1 MSEKKKQEY
10 TTGGLKNRQ
19 DVENALASAEY
30 RPSQEVTDAAS
41 DLKQWQANRPGDYE
55 SAYQGRIDGLME
67 DLLDRKEFSYSYGA
81 DPLYRQ
87 YAQLYTQNA
96 QNASADAAAQAAALT
111 GGYGSSYAASAAQQ
125 AYQQQIG
132 ALSEAI
138 PTLYRLALDTYQSGG
153 EELMNRL
160 DQLNGQEQ
168 NAQTLYDRQLQDYYT
183 QLQQKGEAYNDAYAK
198 DYGQYQEHLNRLDT
212 LHGYYTAQEQ
222 AEISQRQQTFNN
234 IMTVLGVIGDVVQL
248 AITGTT
254 GLGTLAGSLLNT
266 GYNIVSGT
274 RAYEADRADTA
285 WNQQMQ
291 EKQRQ
296 DSLTQ
301 QRYENEAS
309 ERAYQDALKQQAFN
323 NSVTSEK
330 LNIAKGEWAL
340 KQSNAQAKA
349 SRAAGNAAAKSS
361 GSGKASGSAAGTTGG
376 TAGTNALKGSSVVP
390 FTAALLRSRGK
401 SDTSIANALQKEGY
415 TTSEIAKILQ
425 QMNQ

>member
-1 MSEKKKQEY
+1 MEPKRKINRLTEY
-10 TTGGLKNRQ
+10 
-19 DVENALASAEY
+19 D
-30 RPSQEVTDAAS
+30 
-41 DLKQWQANRPGDYE
+41 
-55 SAYQGRIDGLME
+55 
-67 DLLDRKEFSYSYGA
+67 
-81 DPLYRQ
+81 
-87 YAQLYTQNA
+87 YAQSGAYFITICTHGRQKILWDSNTFTEVEDVG
-96 QNASADAAAQAAALT
+96 ASIAR
-111 GGYGSSYAASAAQQ
+111 
-125 AYQQQIG
+125 
-132 ALSEAI
+132 
-138 PTLYRLALDTYQSGG
+138 P
-153 EELMNRL
+153 
-160 DQLNGQEQ
+160 
-168 NAQTLYDRQLQDYYT
+168 
-183 QLQQKGEAYNDAYAK
+183 
-198 DYGQYQEHLNRLDT
+198 
-212 LHGYYTAQEQ
+212 
-222 AEISQRQQTFNN
+222 QR
-234 IMTVLGVIGDVVQL
+234 VIGDAIQL
-248 AITGTT
+248 AISGTT
-254 GLGTLAGSLLNT
+254 GIGSLAGSLLNT